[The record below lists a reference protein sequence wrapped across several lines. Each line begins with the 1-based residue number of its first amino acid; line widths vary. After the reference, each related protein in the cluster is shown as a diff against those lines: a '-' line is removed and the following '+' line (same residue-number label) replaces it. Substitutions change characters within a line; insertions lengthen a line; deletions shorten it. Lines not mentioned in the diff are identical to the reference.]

1 MKKNILIVGF
11 LAVLL
16 LSGNLAVAFELESP
30 GSSFYN
36 NFNNFVYENFFA
48 EESNKNKSLYDELV
62 EKYDYE
68 YSFKKVEKRWH
79 YIPVLVEDYH
89 GFYTYKYLKGKL
101 LNGIV
106 FDSDFEYIFQ
116 VSNSLYLI
124 LNEKELIKVNSCKE
138 LLTLKE
144 LINRGRLIYYELEE

>member
-1 MKKNILIVGF
+1 
-11 LAVLL
+11 
-16 LSGNLAVAFELESP
+16 
-30 GSSFYN
+30 
-36 NFNNFVYENFFA
+36 
-48 EESNKNKSLYDELV
+48 
-62 EKYDYE
+62 
-68 YSFKKVEKRWH
+68 
-79 YIPVLVEDYH
+79 
-89 GFYTYKYLKGKL
+89 

-124 LNEKELIKVNSCKE
+124 LNEKELTKVSSCKE